1 MLAFSPKIFKKECCK
16 PVDKP
21 HFVWYNEHNRTRHA
35 SSQCATRRGFFCS
48 EGFFMYNYPKPY
60 LSESELIQKLID
72 SGMAIPSLSEAEEA
86 LSTIGY
92 YRLRG
97 YCYHLYNYSTNRY
110 IEGTNFSDI
119 LKLYR
124 FDTELSHLLFSYLS
138 QIEIALRVR
147 FVHAFQPMQDVLVL
161 NDPSIF
167 KDKEWYWKNQSTIAG
182 EIARSDDVFIL
193 HNYKQYDGAI
203 PLWATVEILSFGMLS
218 KLIKNLKTGSDSAFS
233 RVAQF
238 YKYTNQRGNWI
249 TPSQDILTSWIRATS
264 VLRNICAHNSRIY
277 NRSINT
283 YPQLIEA
290 DRIEQPKFN
299 GLYQIL
305 LAMKYL
311 RPTDSSWTDFAASL
325 HILLQKYEGVY
336 ELQRMNFPIDW
347 AVHFQV

>member
-1 MLAFSPKIFKKECCK
+1 MPRKIWLRWTDRRWVYEKCWHSHQKFSKRNAANRLTNHTLCGIMNTTEPATPLHNAQPGGAFFAAK
-16 PVDKP
+16 D
-21 HFVWYNEHNRTRHA
+21 
-35 SSQCATRRGFFCS
+35 
-48 EGFFMYNYPKPY
+48 FFMYNYPKPY

-193 HNYKQYDGAI
+193 HNYEQYDGAI

-233 RVAQF
+233 RIAQF
-238 YKYTNQRGNWI
+238 YKYTNQRGN
-249 TPSQDILTSWIRATS
+249 
-264 VLRNICAHNSRIY
+264 
-277 NRSINT
+277 
-283 YPQLIEA
+283 
-290 DRIEQPKFN
+290 
-299 GLYQIL
+299 
-305 LAMKYL
+305 
-311 RPTDSSWTDFAASL
+311 
-325 HILLQKYEGVY
+325 
-336 ELQRMNFPIDW
+336 
-347 AVHFQV
+347 